1 MSPALTLLTLVH
13 VAISLVG
20 IASGFVVLYGFLTS
34 PRLSRWTGTFLA
46 TTVATSVTGFLFP
59 VDHVTPGHIIG
70 VLSLVVLGVALYAR
84 YARHLTGVWNA
95 AFVVGSV
102 VSQYLNFF
110 VLVAQ
115 LFMKVAVLKE
125 LAPTQS
131 ELPFVA
137 TQLLVLAGFVAAGV
151 VAVRR
156 FGRRSQ
162 PVLG

>member
-13 VAISLVG
+13 VAISLAG
-20 IASGFVVLYGFLTS
+20 IASGFVVLYGFLVS

-59 VDHVTPGHIIG
+59 VDHVTPGHVIG
-70 VLSLVVLGVALYAR
+70 VLSLIVLGVALYALH
-84 YARHLTGVWNA
+84 AGHLTGVWNA
-95 AFVVGSV
+95 AFVVSSV

-110 VLVAQ
+110 VLVVQ
-115 LFMKVAVLKE
+115 LFMKVAVLRE

-137 TQLLVLAGFVAAGV
+137 TQLLVLATFVALGV
-151 VAVRR
+151 VAVRQ
-156 FGRRSQ
+156 FGGRPR
-162 PVLG
+162 PIHG